1 MATKRQKNTKKE
13 QDKKAQVEKS
23 KSTNRPIYIL
33 ENEKST
39 PRMRCEDENNYKQQ
53 EDFLDP

>member
-39 PRMRCEDENNYKQQ
+39 PRMRCEDEHQI
-53 EDFLDP
+53 